1 MEDAL
6 LRVGLAPVAP
16 VMSAAPRSPQRMA
29 TKDARAGGL
38 HLLGLN
44 GDALIAGA
52 VDLQSGTRTLATDIH
67 NYLLLLIP

>member
-29 TKDARAGGL
+29 PKAARAGGL
-38 HLLGLN
+38 HATRN
-44 GDALIAGA
+44 GCLKRRHDCCASSALFRYA
-52 VDLQSGTRTLATDIH
+52 RR
-67 NYLLLLIP
+67 P